1 MRIKYGI
8 MQGRL
13 LPIIDNK
20 IQAFPEKNWTKEFK
34 KLSELNL
41 NLIEWTLDY
50 KNLRNNPLLTSSGK
64 RKIKHY
70 KKKYSIEINS
80 VTCDCFMQKPF
91 WKIKKNQDLIDYL
104 KKIISSSKELGIKLL
119 IIPLVDKG
127 SIKNTKQ
134 GKELL
139 HICKSLEQHL
149 KKNKVKIIFESD
161 FKPKTLSNF
170 IKKFNIKFFGIN
182 YDTGNSASLNYDMNK
197 EFKYYGEYISNIHIK
212 DRKKFGNTVRL
223 GFGNTNF
230 NKLFKNLKKINYKGN
245 LILQTAR
252 SKINKHLEEIKINLE
267 YIKKV
272 QNEKL

>member
-13 LPIIDNK
+13 APMIENK
-20 IQAFPEKNWTKEFK
+20 IQAFPQKYWTTEFK
-34 KLSELNL
+34 KLSKLNL

-50 KNLRNNPLLTSSGK
+50 RNLEKNPLLTSSGK

-91 WKIKKNQDLIDYL
+91 WKIKKNQELIDYL

-127 SIKNTKQ
+127 SIKNAKQ
-134 GKELL
+134 GKNLL
-139 HICKSLEQHL
+139 NICKTLEDHL
-149 KKNKVKIIFESD
+149 KKNKVKIIFESN
-161 FKPKTLSNF
+161 FKPEKLFYF
-170 IKKFNIKFFGIN
+170 IKKFNIKHFGIN
-182 YDTGNSASLNYDMNK
+182 YDTGNSASLNYDINQ

-212 DRKKFGNTVRL
+212 DRKK
-223 GFGNTNF
+223 
-230 NKLFKNLKKINYKGN
+230 
-245 LILQTAR
+245 
-252 SKINKHLEEIKINLE
+252 
-267 YIKKV
+267 
-272 QNEKL
+272 

>member
-1 MRIKYGI
+1 MKIKYGL

-13 LPIIDNK
+13 LPIIQNK
-20 IQAFPEKNWTKEFK
+20 VQAFPQKNWTTEFK

-50 KNLRNNPLLTSSGK
+50 INLRKNPLLTSSGK

-91 WKIKKNQDLIDYL
+91 WKIKKNKELIDYL
-104 KKIISSSKELGIKLL
+104 KKIISSSKELGITLL

-127 SIKNTKQ
+127 SIKNAKQ
-134 GKELL
+134 GKNLL
-139 HICKSLEQHL
+139 YICKSLEQYL
-149 KKNKVKIIFESD
+149 RKNKVKIIFESD
-161 FKPKTLSNF
+161 FKPKKLSNF
-170 IKKFNIKFFGIN
+170 IKKFNTKFFGIN
-182 YDTGNSASLNYDMNK
+182 YDTGNIASLNYDINQ
-197 EFKYYGEYISNIHIK
+197 EFKYYGEYIKNIHIK
-212 DRKKFGNTVRL
+212 DRKKYGNTVRL
-223 GFGNTNF
+223 GNGNANF
-230 NKLFKNLKKINYKGN
+230 HKLFKNLKKMNYRGN

-252 SKINKHLEEIKINLE
+252 SKIENHLEEIKINLE

-272 QNEKL
+272 QNENS